1 MSLLRMST
9 RVGCLASN
17 RDWRSRNL
25 KKYLKFEGTRMDG
38 TGLSRCELPGSYF
51 ADQLKM
57 MTPHFSGVSTLNGTP
72 GGDRWARVIGGQI
85 GWLPEPLHR
94 FDADCSGCTNL
105 KMQTYGKH
113 ERSRPTEN
121 TPRNPHQPSDRDH
134 LETAR
139 EKPRPTRAHTRP
151 LP

>member
-94 FDADCSGCTNL
+94 FDADYSGSTDL
-105 KMQTYGKH
+105 IMQTHGKH
-113 ERSRPTEN
+113 DKIPPDRKHSTKPTSAQRPL
-121 TPRNPHQPSDRDH
+121 RDG
-134 LETAR
+134 AR
-139 EKPRPTRAHTRP
+139 KTTSHALVHARP